1 LFNLEG
7 SVEEVQMIVARVI
20 AVGVLVASITVT
32 GRAAEK
38 PVDAAQAAAELWLPF
53 VDAGDYDRSWDTAA
67 KLFQQ
72 AVTKD
77 QWRQAAAVARGPL
90 GKLSSRKVKSREYK
104 EQMPGAPDGKYVIL
118 QYDSVFEN
126 KAAAVETV
134 VPMVDPDG
142 QWRVSGYFI
151 R

>member
-1 LFNLEG
+1 M
-7 SVEEVQMIVARVI
+7 MIARTI
-20 AVGVLVASITVT
+20 AVCVLAVSIAAPA
-32 GRAAEK
+32 RAADTPE
-38 PVDAAQAAAELWLPF
+38 DAAQSAAATWLVL
-53 VDAGDYDRSWDTAA
+53 VDAGNYDGSWEAAA
-67 KLFQQ
+67 KLFRD

-77 QWRQAAAVARGPL
+77 QWRQAASAARGPL
-90 GKLSSRKVKSREYK
+90 GRLTARKVKSREYK
-104 EQMPGAPDGKYVIL
+104 EQVPGAPEGKYVIL

-126 KAAAVETV
+126 NASAVETV

>member
-1 LFNLEG
+1 
-7 SVEEVQMIVARVI
+7 MIIARVI
-20 AVGVLVASITVT
+20 AVCVL
-32 GRAAEK
+32 AAWIAPTAQAADK
-38 PVDAAQAAAELWLPF
+38 PEDAAQAAAETWLPL
-53 VDAGDYDRSWDTAA
+53 VDTGDYDGSWDAAA

-77 QWRQAAAVARGPL
+77 QWRQASSAVREPL
-90 GKLSSRKVKSREYK
+90 GKLISRKVKSREYK
-104 EQMPGAPDGKYVIL
+104 EQVPGAPDGKYVII

-126 KAAAVETV
+126 KASAVETV

>member
-1 LFNLEG
+1 
-7 SVEEVQMIVARVI
+7 MIIARALTVFVL
-20 AVGVLVASITVT
+20 AVSITP
-32 GRAAEK
+32 AAWAADK
-38 PVDAAQAAAELWLPF
+38 PEDAAQAAAESWLAL
-53 VDAGDYDRSWDTAA
+53 VDAADYDASWEAAA
-67 KLFQQ
+67 KIFKH

-77 QWRQAAAVARGPL
+77 QWKQAATAARGPL
-90 GKLSSRKVKSREYK
+90 GKLVSRKVKSREYK
-104 EQMPGAPDGKYVIL
+104 EQVPGAPDGKYVML

-126 KAAAVETV
+126 KASAVETV